1 MPKMKEAASD
11 SDPDSQSNTDD
22 TNNSDD
28 YDTWGKQP
36 RYDTRDSLF

>member
-11 SDPDSQSNTDD
+11 SDPDSQSNTD